1 MSRDNHAA
9 VRIAH
14 LAAIAGLTLATP
26 LVAMAQTPAF
36 NFRSVEYLPVEQRA
50 PAAQAFL
57 AAKAP
62 VGAPMAVAV
71 QAVRH
76 AGAYCPTPRTP
87 DAPVSCISTSLVRDP
102 GGVLSDVAWRVHLTP
117 SSDGAVA
124 EADVSRTRA
133 GM

>member
-36 NFRSVEYLPVEQRA
+36 SFRSVEYLPLDQRA

-57 AAKAP
+57 TAKAP

-71 QAVRH
+71 QAVRI
-76 AGAYCPTPRTP
+76 GN
-87 DAPVSCISTSLVRDP
+87 
-102 GGVLSDVAWRVHLTP
+102 
-117 SSDGAVA
+117 
-124 EADVSRTRA
+124 
-133 GM
+133 